1 MARQPEQRRPSWLRR
16 QLAKPLRRHPEA
28 EENPELLPVRKF
40 AAQLNR
46 AAEDLKGELTVD
58 EAGFRWVGVQAHSSA
73 RDFVVFE
80 ALDEIQK
87 ASLALLQFAELI
99 SGPDLDPAEPFT
111 RIVGEQVEDEIALW
125 QRKMIELLADL
136 VGFSMTPDEAYFRDF
151 LLLAQ
156 LEGAT
161 AAQRD
166 QEKFYGST
174 CLNYQHQID
183 ELCREIAVLEAAQL
197 DATKAWYR
205 KTQRPFDATK
215 LSPGQLL
222 SSFAARHQHAMPL
235 ATATEQGALG
245 YTYGAGFGRVSR
257 HVHVRP
263 GLTGQVIT
271 AKEMRS
277 GLLVLI
283 VIALNLL
290 GRCQE
295 TVGKIPDG
303 PNRKLRNSLD
313 GSDAA
318 TIGDTRLRGR
328 ADVGDLVV
336 VADKVGTV
344 RQISRGPYD
353 YESYLVHYLTR
364 PFIPEIPEDW
374 HTASEVARLYSPA
387 SIRAEIQRSIDS
399 GKVSAEAGG
408 KLLSLPDAE
417 LVEHYGASV
426 ARIWE
431 AGVGLKENILA
442 QLHPDAED

>member
-1 MARQPEQRRPSWLRR
+1 VARL
-16 QLAKPLRRHPEA
+16 LRRHPETKKKV
-28 EENPELLPVRKF
+28 ELLPVRRF

-46 AAEDLKGELTVD
+46 AAEDLKAELTVD
-58 EAGFRWVGVQAHSSA
+58 EAGFRWVGVQAHSNA

-111 RIVGEQVEDEIALW
+111 RIVGEQVQDEIALW

-136 VGFSMTPDEAYFRDF
+136 VGFSATQDEAYFRDF

-174 CLNYQHQID
+174 CRNYQHQID
-183 ELCREIAVLEAAQL
+183 ELCREIAVLEAGQL
-197 DATKAWYR
+197 DPTKAWYR
-205 KTQRPFDATK
+205 KPKRPLDPTK
-215 LSPGQLL
+215 LRPGNLL
-222 SSFAARHQHAMPL
+222 SSFASRHEHAMPL
-235 ATATEQGALG
+235 ATASEQGALG

-263 GLTGQVIT
+263 GLTGEVAT
-271 AKEMRS
+271 AREMRS
-277 GLLVLI
+277 GLLVLV

-290 GRCQE
+290 ARCQE
-295 TVGKIPDG
+295 TVGNVPDG
-303 PNRKLRNSLD
+303 PNRQLRMSLD

-336 VADKVGTV
+336 VADKVGRV
-344 RQISRGPYD
+344 RQVTAGPYD
-353 YESYLVHYLTR
+353 YESYLVRYLTR
-364 PFIPEIPEDW
+364 PFIPAIPEDW

-387 SIRAEIQRSIDS
+387 SIRAEIQQTILS
-399 GKVSAEAGG
+399 GKASAEAGR

-426 ARIWE
+426 ATVWE
-431 AGVGLKENILA
+431 SGVGLREDILG
-442 QLHPDAED
+442 QLHRADDD